1 MKEKIRVIIKKTDER
16 YGHEEEIPNTLAAI
30 QEAVDGFAE
39 VRYLGGGLAAIF
51 DEEGLLK
58 RSGWN
63 MYIQGIPICGTIV
76 FVGVVFVGEG
86 TAEFKDCPLSL
97 EEFRKK
103 IDGGEL

>member
-30 QEAVDGFAE
+30 QEAVGGFIEA
-39 VRYLGGGLAAIF
+39 RNLGEGLVAIF

-63 MYIQGIPICGTIV
+63 MYLQGIPICGTIV
-76 FVGVVFVGEG
+76 FVGEG
-86 TAEFKDCPLSL
+86 ATEFKDCPLSL

>member
-30 QEAVDGFAE
+30 KEAVDGFIEA
-39 VRYLGGGLAAIF
+39 RNLGDGLVAIF

-63 MYIQGIPICGTIV
+63 MYLQGIPVCGTIV
-76 FVGVVFVGEG
+76 FVGEG
-86 TAEFKDCPLSL
+86 TTEFKDCPFSM

>member
-1 MKEKIRVIIKKTDER
+1 MKETIRVIIKKTGER
-16 YGHEEEIPNTLAAI
+16 YGHEVEIPNTLAAI
-30 QEAVDGFAE
+30 QEAVGEFIETLRLD
-39 VRYLGGGLAAIF
+39 GGLIAIC

-63 MYIQGIPICGTIV
+63 MFLGGIPICGTIV
-76 FVGVVFVGEG
+76 FVGVDGE
-86 TAEFKDCPLSL
+86 EFDDCPLSM